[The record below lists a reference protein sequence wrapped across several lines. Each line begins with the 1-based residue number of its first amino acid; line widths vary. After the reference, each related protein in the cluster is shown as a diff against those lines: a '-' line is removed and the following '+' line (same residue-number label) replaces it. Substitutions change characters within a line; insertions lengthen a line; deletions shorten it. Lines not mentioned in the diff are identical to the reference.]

1 MKKRQLLEDE
11 FNKMLEEHEYM
22 VKFRGDNEI
31 TVIGAPSNN
40 FLSRILLSVSGV
52 VLVTYCLILGSS
64 TENTL
69 VIGGALLGL
78 IFAATPFLSFYSKK
92 YFKVLFSRQLKQI
105 NIMNSPTG
113 PYKRVDFSSIDKF
126 RFKRVEVDDFVSPD
140 LEIPITYNYALTAI
154 TGDKEID
161 LFAIDSKYRD
171 IEVFTRKFGQFISD
185 FTGKPVLSK

>member
-31 TVIGAPSNN
+31 TIIGAPSNN
-40 FLSRILLSVSGV
+40 FVSRILLSASGV
-52 VLVTYCLILGSS
+52 LLVTYCLIMGST

-69 VIGGALLGL
+69 AIGGALLGL

-92 YFKVLFSRQLKQI
+92 YFKVLFSRQLQQI

-113 PYKRVDFSSIDKF
+113 PYKRLDFSNIDKF

-140 LEIPITYNYALTAI
+140 LEIPVTYNYALTAI
-154 TGDKEID
+154 SGDKEID

-171 IEVFTRKFGQFISD
+171 VEKFTNKFGQFISD
-185 FTGKPVLSK
+185 FTGKPVLS

>member
-31 TVIGAPSNN
+31 TIIGAPSNN
-40 FLSRILLSVSGV
+40 FMSRILLSACGV
-52 VLVTYCLILGSS
+52 LLVTYCLIMGNT

-69 VIGGALLGL
+69 AIGGALLGL

-113 PYKRVDFSSIDKF
+113 PYKRLDFSHIDKF

-140 LEIPITYNYALTAI
+140 LEIPVTYNYALSAI
-154 TGDKEID
+154 SGDKEID
-161 LFAIDSKYRD
+161 LFSIDSKYRD
-171 IEVFTRKFGQFISD
+171 VEKFTDKFGQFISD
-185 FTGKPVLSK
+185 FTGKPVLS